1 MLLLPK
7 LILQRLV
14 RFSKKSP
21 REKLQTVRRKW
32 KAIKP
37 KAVRLGNDRTAYVI
51 GLFGTGRSY
60 INELILQNVGKRAEY
75 FRDGLRCHR
84 GPTSMIYSGHA
95 TIRYISHFQSVP
107 KETSSIL
114 ESVKSGHADLIFV
127 YRHPLD
133 SLLTNWVWWRTFIR
147 YTTIISSI
155 SDVYKNTDDLCADLD
170 RNFFE
175 FMSFAE
181 GNPDFFAKLR
191 GPRFLSFPEFV
202 EETVLHLQSATLTLR
217 IEDFIIDP
225 FKEFCKIVEV
235 MSVDLDLSRLRVA
248 PPRTKLYGYLTVKE
262 KVPRFRKFIDDLNV
276 ETKRGIE
283 KIGYNVST

>member
-1 MLLLPK
+1 MLLLQK
-7 LILQRLV
+7 LI

-21 REKLQTVRRKW
+21 REKLQAVRRKW
-32 KAIKP
+32 KAKW
-37 KAVRLGNDRTAYVI
+37 KAMNPRVVRLENDRTAYVI
-51 GLFGTGRSY
+51 GLFGTGRWY
-60 INELILQNVGKRAEY
+60 VNELILQNVGKRAEY
-75 FRDGLRCHR
+75 FRDRLRCHR

-95 TIRYISHFQSVP
+95 TIRHISHFQLLP
-107 KETSSIL
+107 KKTSCIL

-133 SLLTNWVWWRTFIR
+133 SLLTNWVWWRTYIR
-147 YTTIISSI
+147 YTTKIGGI

-170 RNFFE
+170 RYFFE
-175 FMSFAE
+175 FMAFTE
-181 GNPDFFAKLR
+181 GNPDFFANLR

-225 FKEFCKIVEV
+225 FKEFCKVVEV

-262 KVPRFRKFIDDLNV
+262 KLPRFRKFINDLNV